1 MPDDKDISRF
11 FDEPGASPSE
21 FGRSKKNTPAAVPKP
36 RRNKQPTGLR
46 IDADLY
52 DELRIFKW
60 KMLLPSMTATLD
72 RALSEFRDN
81 HKTELD
87 EAKAQ
92 LGENGLRELFS
103 RKD

>member
-1 MPDDKDISRF
+1 MPGDKDISRF
-11 FDEPGASPSE
+11 FDEPGALPSE
-21 FGRSKKNTPAAVPKP
+21 PGRNEKNAPATVSKP

-52 DELRIFKW
+52 DELRILKW

-72 RALSEFRDN
+72 RALSEFRDS

-92 LGENGLRELFS
+92 LGENGIRELLS